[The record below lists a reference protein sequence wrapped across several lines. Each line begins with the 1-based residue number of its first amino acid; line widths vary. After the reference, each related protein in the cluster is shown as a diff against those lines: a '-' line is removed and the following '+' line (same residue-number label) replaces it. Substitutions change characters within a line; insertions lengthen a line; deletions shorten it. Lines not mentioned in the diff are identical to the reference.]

1 MKSLFSKLRVILIIG
16 FAIFPSAEVWGED
29 WKFYTQS
36 LYGDYFYDAET
47 ITRPSKNIVRV
58 WVKVE
63 YSLTG
68 AHEMIRE
75 LGKEY
80 KNINYAKVLYEINCS
95 ERKWRT
101 LSITR
106 FSKEGEVIGSSS
118 RESEWDRILPQSL
131 VEALY
136 KWVCNFD

>member
-1 MKSLFSKLRVILIIG
+1 MKSLPAKLRVILAMGVII
-16 FAIFPSAEVWGED
+16 FAYVDVSGED
-29 WKFYTQS
+29 WKFYTQG
-36 LYGDYFYDAET
+36 LYGDYFYDAEG

-63 YSLTG
+63 YSLRG
-68 AHEMIRE
+68 AHEMFRE

-80 KNINYAKVLYEINCS
+80 KNINYAKVLHEINCS

-106 FSKEGEVIGSSS
+106 YSKEGEVIGSSS
-118 RESEWDRILPQSL
+118 REGEWDRILRESL